1 MTIIYIDSLAL
12 LNFIINYLLLLA
24 TARIGGTGFNR
35 WRIAAAA
42 LFGAGYAV
50 MVWLPGLAFLSG
62 FFWKALSC
70 AAMAL
75 IAYGGVRPGRLIR
88 LCLLFIAA
96 SFLLGGVVLAIGL
109 FLGER
114 SPGGIPYIPVDFKTL
129 FLTAGIS
136 YAVLTLAFKRMGRH
150 GPRETAEVAAV
161 WDERKISVRALLD
174 SGHTLTDPISG
185 AEVVILDRSFALD
198 LLPSAAA
205 ALLDPSLLR
214 DPPGVMELMGSLGF
228 GARFRLIPFRAV
240 GVECGFILA
249 FRPDRVTVGD
259 KKRPGCL
266 IGISPTPIAEGFD
279 ALISTH

>member
-24 TARIGGTGFNR
+24 TARIGGAGFSR

-50 MVWLPGLAFLSG
+50 MVWLPGFAFLSG

-70 AAMAL
+70 ASMAF
-75 IAYGGVRPGRLIR
+75 IAFGGVRPARLIR

-109 FLGER
+109 FLGEH
-114 SPGGIPYIPVDFKTL
+114 SPAGIPYIPVDFKTL

-136 YAVLTLAFKRMGRH
+136 YAVLTLVFKQMGRH
-150 GPRETAEVAAV
+150 GPGETAEVTAV
-161 WDERKISVRALLD
+161 WDDRRVRVRALMD

-185 AEVVILDRSFALD
+185 AEVIILDLPASLALM
-198 LLPSAAA
+198 PPGAAE
-205 ALLDPSLLR
+205 LLDPVLLR
-214 DPPGVMELMGSLGF
+214 DPAGVIELMGSLGF
-228 GARFRLIPFRAV
+228 GTRFRLLPFRAV
-240 GVECGFILA
+240 GVDCGFLLA
-249 FRPDRVTVGD
+249 FRPDRVAVGNAN
-259 KKRPGCL
+259 RPGCL
-266 IGISPTPIAEGFD
+266 VGISPTPLAEGFD
-279 ALISTH
+279 ALVSMT

>member
-24 TARIGGTGFNR
+24 TSRIGGAGSR
-35 WRIAAAA
+35 RLRLAAAA

-50 MVWLPGLAFLSG
+50 MVWLPGFAFLSG

-70 AAMAL
+70 AVMAF
-75 IAYGGVRPGRLIR
+75 ISFGGIRPGRFAR

-109 FLGER
+109 IAGEA
-114 SPGGIPYIPVDFKTL
+114 SPSGIPYIPVDFRTL

-136 YAVLTLAFKRMGRH
+136 YAVLTLAFRQMARH
-150 GPRETAEVAAV
+150 GPRESAEVSAV
-161 WDERKISVRALLD
+161 WNDRTIQVRALLD

-185 AEVVILDRSFALD
+185 AEIIILDRSSALR
-198 LLPSAAA
+198 LLPPRAAE
-205 ALLDPSLLR
+205 LVTLLR
-214 DPPGVMELMGSLGF
+214 DPAGVMELMGELGL
-228 GARFRLIPFRAV
+228 GVRFRLIPYRAV
-240 GVECGFILA
+240 GVDCGFMLA
-249 FRPDRVTVGD
+249 FRPDSVTVEK
-259 KKRPGCL
+259 KKRANSL

-279 ALISTH
+279 ALVSIH